1 MKIAN
6 FLVRSGVLWIGPAV
20 LLPLLGCGQKVPQGK
35 YTEEQMLD
43 IPLANR
49 YDLPD
54 PTGGMVFSIG
64 TQTLTADEVL
74 SIPQMQEAL
83 APLAGRGD
91 LSVYEPQAMSW
102 MRSVIRSKVG
112 DMLLYEEARKKA
124 PDNVEDMLDTA
135 VKKEIE
141 RFVADYDNNLALAE
155 AELKRMGMDW
165 KSFEDLQRKMI
176 MTQTYISSTMT
187 EEKKFTR
194 AELLDYYNQIKGQFS
209 RPGRVQFQL
218 IEIMP
223 DQLKAEQ
230 IKEGESRQQAAA
242 RLADEILGNLYAG
255 QDFGELARQYSHGP
269 LANVGGLWAP
279 VTLGADSLAEPYD
292 LLEAHA
298 QEMTAGSI
306 KGPIDA
312 GDRLFI
318 LRVRSITPAV
328 SRTFEEVEPML
339 RSQME
344 IRYKNQKYNE
354 MVEKVIQRADLVEME
369 RFAEFCAREGYR
381 RWSQTQG

>member
-1 MKIAN
+1 MKIAK
-6 FLVRSGVLWIGPAV
+6 FLVWFTV
-20 LLPLLGCGQKVPQGK
+20 LLIWLGLLGCGQKVPQGK

-54 PTGGMVFSIG
+54 ATGGMVFSVG
-64 TQTLTADEVL
+64 AQTLTADEVL
-74 SIPQMQEAL
+74 SIPQMQESL
-83 APLAGRGD
+83 APLAKRGD
-91 LSVYEPQAMSW
+91 LSVYEPQAMAW
-102 MRSVIRSKVG
+102 MRSVIRSKVA

-124 PDNVEDMLDTA
+124 PDNVEDMLEAA

-155 AELKRMGMDW
+155 QELKRMGMDW

-176 MTQTYISSTMT
+176 MTQSYISSTMT

-194 AELLDYYNQIKGQFS
+194 SELLDYYNQIKDQQFS

-230 IKEGESRQQAAA
+230 IKEGESRQQAAE
-242 RLADEILGNLYAG
+242 RLAEEILANLNNG

-292 LLEAHA
+292 ILEAHA
-298 QEMTAGSI
+298 QEMSAGSI

-318 LRVRSITPAV
+318 LRVKSITPAV
-328 SRTFEEVEPML
+328 SRSFEEVEPML
-339 RSQME
+339 RSQLE

-354 MVEKVIQRADLVEME
+354 MVEKVLQRADFIEME
-369 RFAEFCAREGYR
+369 RFAEFCTKEGYR
-381 RWSQTQG
+381 RWSKG